1 MNSFKVSIWIIVISI
16 LIGSFAI
23 ASAEEDVIKV
33 GVMYSLTGTGAPTGK
48 VQNEGA
54 LLAAKE
60 VNEAGGITIGD
71 KKYKVEA
78 VVRDDETKPDVA
90 VRRYREYIEEGIT
103 TLVSGT
109 FAHVST
115 AINEQAL
122 DGSAFVM
129 ITNSIEEAVFR
140 KGNKAP
146 FFLTSQ
152 GAVDAIGRMTSEYV
166 IETFKPKYVIACL
179 PDYAYGQGVGVGMK
193 QVYEKHPEIK
203 IEFIWTPVGTP
214 DYTSYI
220 LKIIESK
227 PDVVQMG
234 QWGTDGIEI
243 LKQAYELGLSKH
255 TKIFYNAIVES
266 IAAGIPPEAL
276 NGVAMGM
283 WLYHDLSEI
292 KEKDPE
298 TFENAERIRAAFM
311 KEYGEQPDVMAAYAY
326 IGMKETLRAI
336 EVAQSTDPAKMYQA
350 LMENPNF
357 MSFKGPAYWR
367 PDGRPF
373 YKYAYFVGEGKGA
386 EGRIDKWDFAKITD
400 FFETDVL
407 CLPLSEMGY
416 E

>member
-1 MNSFKVSIWIIVISI
+1 MKRQWASI
-16 LIGSFAI
+16 LVIVVLFLMSCGLAI
-23 ASAEEDVIKV
+23 AEENVIKV
-33 GVMYSLTGTGAPTGK
+33 GIMYSLTGTGAPTGK
-48 VQNEGA
+48 AQSEGA
-54 LLAAKE
+54 LLAVKE
-60 VNEAGGITIGD
+60 VNEAGGLTIGD
-71 KKYKVEA
+71 KTYQVEA

-103 TLVSGT
+103 SLVGGT

-129 ITNSIEEAVFR
+129 VTNSIEEAVFR
-140 KGNKAP
+140 KENKAP
-146 FFLTSQ
+146 YYFTSQ

-166 IETFKPKYVIACL
+166 IQTYKPKYVIACL
-179 PDYAYGQGVGVGMK
+179 PDYAYGHGVGVGMK
-193 QVYEKHPEIK
+193 QVYEKYPDIK
-203 IEFIWTPVGTP
+203 LEFIWTPVGTP

-255 TKIFYNAIVES
+255 TKIFYNAIVIS

-276 NGVAMGM
+276 NGVTMGM
-283 WLYHDLSEI
+283 WLYHDLSQI
-292 KEKDPE
+292 KEKDIE
-298 TFENAERIRAAFM
+298 TYENAEKIRAAFM

-326 IGMKETLRAI
+326 IGMKETLRAM
-336 EVAQSTDPAKMYQA
+336 EAAQSTDPAKMYQA
-350 LMENPNF
+350 LLESPDF
-357 MSFKGPAYWR
+357 QSFKGPGAWR

-373 YKYAYFVGEGKGA
+373 YKYAYFVGEGKGT
-386 EGRIDKWDFAKITD
+386 EGRIDQWDFAKITD
-400 FFETDVL
+400 FFETEVL